1 MDMLILISDAF
12 DPSLPK
18 ILSKYGQVTDD
29 KSKVNE
35 AEIVLVRSKTKV
47 TKDYMVGAHN
57 LKMVIRGGVGLDN
70 IDLAYAAENGITVR
84 NTADASTTAVAEL
97 AFALIIGLANNLV
110 AATNA
115 TRQSQ
120 WLKKEVN
127 RVELHGKTLGI
138 LGLGRIGIALAS
150 RAQAFK
156 MNVLG
161 WHPDV
166 NFTDFAEI
174 RHSMTDVLEQSDF
187 ISMHMPLLE
196 ETKGIINKETLE
208 HFRNGAFLVNTAR
221 GKLIVEQDVAD
232 ALRSGKLRGYAT
244 DVYMSDPPPAESPIL
259 SAPNTI
265 LTPHVGAQTHENLL
279 RIGYVVERIIDEY
292 VRCRPV
298 SK

>member
-1 MDMLILISDAF
+1 MLILISDAF

-18 ILSKYGQVTDD
+18 ILSKYGEITDD
-29 KSKVNE
+29 KSKVSE
-35 AEIVLVRSKTKV
+35 AEIILVRSKTKV
-47 TKDYMVGAHN
+47 TKEYMAGAHH

-70 IDLAYAAENGITVR
+70 IDLPYAAEKGITVR

-97 AFALIIGLANNLV
+97 AFALIISLANNLV
-110 AATNA
+110 TATNA
-115 TRQSQ
+115 TRQGQ

-127 RVELHGKTLGI
+127 RVELYGKTLGI
-138 LGLGRIGIALAS
+138 LGLGRIGIALAA

-166 NFTDFAEI
+166 NFTDYAEI
-174 RHSMTDVLEQSDF
+174 RPTMMEVIKESDF
-187 ISMHMPLLE
+187 ISLHMPLLDD
-196 ETKGIINKETLE
+196 TRGVINKDTLKQ
-208 HFRNGAFLVNTAR
+208 FKDGAFLVNTAR

-232 ALRSGKLRGYAT
+232 ALKSGKLGGYAT
-244 DVYMSDPPPAESPIL
+244 DVFMSDPPPAESPIL

-265 LTPHVGAQTHENLL
+265 LTPHVGAQTKENLL
-279 RIGYVVERIIDEY
+279 RIGYVVDRIIDEY
-292 VRCRPV
+292 VKCRPV

>member
-1 MDMLILISDAF
+1 MLILISDAF
-12 DPSLPK
+12 DASLPK
-18 ILSKYGQVTDD
+18 ELSKYGEVTDD
-29 KSKVNE
+29 KSKVGE
-35 AEIVLVRSKTKV
+35 AEIILVRSKTKV
-47 TKDYMVGAHN
+47 TKDYMQGARH

-70 IDLAYAAENGITVR
+70 IDLAYAAENGIIVR

-110 AATNA
+110 TATTS
-115 TRQSQ
+115 TREGK
-120 WLKKEVN
+120 WLKKEVK

-150 RAQAFK
+150 RARAFQ

-174 RHSMTDVLEQSDF
+174 RHSMVEVLEQSDF
-187 ISMHMPLLE
+187 ISLHMPLLD
-196 ETKGIINKETLE
+196 ETKGLINKSSLT
-208 HFRNGAFLVNTAR
+208 HFKDGAFLVNTAR

-232 ALRSGKLRGYAT
+232 ALLSGKLRGYAT
-244 DVYMSDPPPAESPIL
+244 DVFFSDPPPADSPIL

-265 LTPHVGAQTHENLL
+265 LTPHVGAETKENLL
-279 RIGYVVERIIDEY
+279 RIGVVVERIIGEY
-292 VRCRPV
+292 AAG
-298 SK
+298 KH

>member
-1 MDMLILISDAF
+1 MLILISDAF

-18 ILSKYGQVTDD
+18 ELSKYGEVTDD
-29 KSKVNE
+29 KSKVGE
-35 AEIVLVRSKTKV
+35 AEIILVRSKTKV
-47 TKDYMVGAHN
+47 TKDYMQGARH

-70 IDLAYAAENGITVR
+70 IDLAFAAENGIIVR

-110 AATNA
+110 TAT
-115 TRQSQ
+115 TSTKEGK
-120 WLKKEVN
+120 WLKKEVK

-150 RAQAFK
+150 RARSFQ

-174 RHSMTDVLEQSDF
+174 RHSMIEVLEQSDF
-187 ISMHMPLLE
+187 ISLHMPLLD
-196 ETKGIINKETLE
+196 ETKGLINKDTLA
-208 HFRNGAFLVNTAR
+208 HFKDGAFLVNTAR
-221 GKLIVEQDVAD
+221 GKLVVEQDVAD
-232 ALRSGKLRGYAT
+232 ALQSGKLRGYAT
-244 DVYMSDPPPAESPIL
+244 DVFFSDPPPADSPIL

-265 LTPHVGAQTHENLL
+265 LTPHVGAETKENLL
-279 RIGYVVERIIDEY
+279 RIGVVVERIIGEY
-292 VRCRPV
+292 AAG
-298 SK
+298 KH